1 MIPCGI
7 RLSESDA
14 YRVRRT
20 RFSIMSDLR
29 THGVRI
35 QDTRIWVTHRRREYG
50 PFDYEWIPNLRGI
63 ELTFRGDKFGEILSE
78 EEIYAD
84 LSEFMLPPRVVE
96 VAVLVLGNALFSGLN
111 GYTDNERRDILE
123 GRLIEAGCDRFLPLE
138 MA

>member
-1 MIPCGI
+1 MQFASA
-7 RLSESDA
+7 RLTA
-14 YRVRRT
+14 RP
-20 RFSIMSDLR
+20 MSDLR

-35 QDTRIWVTHRRREYG
+35 QDTRIWVTHRRLEYG

-84 LSEFMLPPRVVE
+84 LSQYRLPPRVVE
-96 VAVLVLGNALFSGLN
+96 VAVLVLGNALYSGLN
-111 GYTDNERRDILE
+111 GYNECERRDILE
-123 GRLIEAGCDRFLPLE
+123 DRLIEAGCVRFLPLE